1 MSVRVESASDMGP
14 LERAYV
20 EILAPSFPASE
31 LTPRSAFLAQAR
43 SGELVALVAWI
54 DDVPCGVIVGE
65 RAGSTMLIAW
75 LAVRA
80 DLRGRGVGSALLDAG
95 KEEWMRS
102 PDVELVLAE
111 LERPD
116 MHVADEAF
124 GDPRRRIRFYA
135 GHGAAA
141 LDLPYYQPSIT
152 EGMPRVRGLILALVA
167 SRTTAATTATP
178 RMLEAVEAAAVRSYL
193 LETFGSPADADAETA
208 RIHTAAGAQEG
219 IRLVALDDYREIPV

>member
-1 MSVRVESASDMGP
+1 MSVRVEPASDMRP
-14 LERAYV
+14 LETAYV

-43 SGELVALVAWI
+43 GGDLVALVAWI
-54 DDVPCGVIVGE
+54 DDELCGVIVGE
-65 RAGSTMLIAW
+65 RTGPTMLIAW

-102 PDVELVLAE
+102 PEVELVLAE

-124 GDPRRRIRFYA
+124 GDPRRRLRFYA

-167 SRTTAATTATP
+167 SRTTATTP
-178 RMLEAVEAAAVRSYL
+178 RMLEAVEAEAVRNYL
-193 LETFGSPADADAETA
+193 LETFGSPANADAETA
-208 RIHTAAGAQEG
+208 RIHTAAGAPAG
-219 IRLVALDDYREIPV
+219 IRLVALDDYPQIAA